1 MFLIVWVEQNLAGGV
16 RLKCNLPLLYG
27 RCQEFAEG
35 MGHGVTRHY
44 KEGDRSQE
52 SEFRRKAIKFEF
64 SQLLATDYWLLDS
77 LIAD

>member
-35 MGHGVTRHY
+35 MGHGVTGHY
-44 KEGDRSQE
+44 KEGVRSQNSGE
-52 SEFRRKAIKFEF
+52 KQSNLSSLNF
-64 SQLLATDYWLLDS
+64 WLLTAGYWI
-77 LIAD
+77 L